1 MVELVQLPP
10 EVFHALAAGDLDAA
24 EQVAPIP
31 LTPYFAGP
39 EWRSSWQ
46 RRSRQVHEDPGV
58 VGSIAHAI
66 VDTALHL
73 AVGRAGFHGRPDND
87 GVVEI
92 AYAVDPAYQ
101 RRGYARAA
109 LEILL
114 ERAAGDPSVRTVR
127 ATIRPDNVASR
138 NLVIQYGFVA
148 VGEQWDDEDGLEIVF
163 ERPAPP
169 M

>member
-1 MVELVQLPP
+1 VVELVQLPP

-24 EQVAPIP
+24 EQAAPIP

-46 RRSRQVHEDPGV
+46 RRSRQVHEDAGV

-73 AVGRAGFHGRPDND
+73 AVGRAGFHGRPDSD

-114 ERAAGDPSVRTVR
+114 ERAAGDPSVRTGR